1 MQSIT
6 PLQLKNLM
14 DDPEAEIMIVDV
26 REAWE
31 LEHCKIDNAMHIP
44 MGLIPSSLHL
54 LEFNLPII
62 VYCHHGL
69 RSMHVANFLTSRG
82 FIHVL
87 NLEGGINAWA
97 REIDPEMR
105 TY

>member
-1 MQSIT
+1 MDSIT
-6 PLQLKNLM
+6 AKQLSDLIN
-14 DDPEAEIMIVDV
+14 DPEAEIIIVDV

-31 LEHCKIDNAMHIP
+31 LEQCKIDSAIHIP
-44 MGLIPSSLHL
+44 MGEISNSLRQ

-69 RSMHVANFLTSRG
+69 RSMQVANYLTGQG
-82 FIHVL
+82 FIHVI

-97 REIDPEMR
+97 QDVDPDMA